1 MSCVIAKAWR
11 LLASKNGRRAV
22 RYTMKLAPI
31 IMAIITLS
39 SRSGA

>member
-11 LLASKNGRRAV
+11 LLASRNGPRAIKC
-22 RYTMKLAPI
+22 TMRLAPI
-31 IMAIITLS
+31 IVAIITLS